1 MKRLEDL
8 YRDIDAI
15 MANNEY
21 YDDDTEET
29 VCEISEDDVYK
40 IITEQKDYKF
50 LTAKVIK
57 EEIHKC
63 FISYEYRVS
72 WGHRCK

>member
-15 MANNEY
+15 MADNEC

-40 IITEQKDYKF
+40 IITERKDYKF

-57 EEIHKC
+57 EEIHKY
-63 FISYEYRVS
+63 FTSWAYRVN
-72 WGHRCK
+72 KAKI